1 MSNIAE
7 VAVPYAVLAL
17 HDDDVEIT
25 ESNLAAVLSAAN
37 IEVDP
42 IWLSLFAKA
51 MTKETVKSLLNSF
64 ESAAGSAAPVAAAA
78 APAAGGAAP
87 AAAAGKKEEKKVE
100 EEEEEM
106 GLGLFD

>member
-25 ESNLAAVLSAAN
+25 EANLQAVLSAAN

-51 MTKETVKSLLNSF
+51 MTKETVKSLLTSF

-78 APAAGGAAP
+78 GAPAAAAAP
-87 AAAAGKKEEKKVE
+87 AAAGKKEEKKVE